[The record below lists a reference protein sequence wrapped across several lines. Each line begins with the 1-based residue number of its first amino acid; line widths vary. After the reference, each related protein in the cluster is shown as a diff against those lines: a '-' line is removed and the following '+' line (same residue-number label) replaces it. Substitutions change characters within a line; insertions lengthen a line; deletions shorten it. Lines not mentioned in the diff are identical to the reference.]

1 MLYILFLVPCVFG
14 LTEVQLA
21 RNQFEVLSEST
32 FNSTLFEQMVMNVW
46 RSLEVTREIKEDLDN
61 IKPVLQSTL
70 ERVSYIDT
78 NTASLRAFSK
88 SINDTIVH
96 SDRTLTLILENII
109 DPTRTQLISSI
120 RLQEEL

>member
-32 FNSTLFEQMVMNVW
+32 LNSTLFEQMVMNVW

>member
-88 SINDTIVH
+88 NINDTIVH